1 MSKTSTDKLSFG
13 QKIAYGMGAV
23 AHNFIGN
30 GIGALALPIYNIG
43 LGVNAGLIGLA
54 LGIPRVLDAMLDP
67 VMGHVS
73 DNTRSRWGRRRPYI
87 IFGGLAVG
95 LLFALLWNP
104 NPHWSTAVL
113 SAFFLAIT
121 MLYYIMF
128 TVWGIPYGALGFELS
143 YDYYERTNV
152 QAYKAF
158 LAGVLGFALPWL
170 YKMCFWS
177 WDKLVACDAG
187 GLGQRIRALTQHS
200 AVKGAEVHGAG
211 IVGIII
217 GAFIIITAVI
227 PALCKEKT
235 EVQSQEKIAFLPAL
249 KSTFKNKPYLIVT
262 GISVL
267 AFFGVFLVQPLAL
280 YVNIYYIF
288 NGNKEAAATMSGW
301 MGTIYGLTGVIVTPL
316 VAKLAN
322 MLGKKQALIWSFVFY
337 ALGTVSIWWFYTPA
351 NPWLQVIPIFLFG
364 PAWNCAM
371 IVLPSMV
378 ADVCDLDELETGLR
392 REGMYGAVNSW
403 IVKLGIG
410 AVTCVSGVVVTL
422 VGVNPHAAT
431 QTVATLTSMRLA
443 FIIIP
448 VLFILGA
455 IYLSVLYPLTEARAK
470 EVRAILD
477 ARKDEAA
484 PQSAPSV
491 ATGSPESFGG

>member
-1 MSKTSTDKLSFG
+1 MTESSKDKLSFG
-13 QKIAYGMGAV
+13 QKTAYGMGAV

-43 LGVNAGLIGLA
+43 LGVNAGLISLA
-54 LGIPRVLDAMLDP
+54 LGVPRVLDAMLDP
-67 VMGHVS
+67 LMGHLS

-87 IFGGLAVG
+87 IFGGIAVG

-104 NPHWSTAVL
+104 NPNWSKAML
-113 SAFFLAIT
+113 AAFFLGVT
-121 MLYYIMF
+121 MLYYIVF

-143 YDYYERTNV
+143 YDYQERTNV

-158 LAGVLGFALPWL
+158 LAGTLGFALPWL
-170 YKMCFWS
+170 YKMSFWS
-177 WDKLVACDAG
+177 WDKLIAVDGG
-187 GLGQRIRALTQHS
+187 GLGNRVSALVKPS
-200 AVKGAEVHGAG
+200 GLKGAEVHGAG
-211 IVGIII
+211 IVGIIV
-217 GAFIIITAVI
+217 GAFILITAII
-227 PALCKEKT
+227 PAVCREKL
-235 EVQSQEKIAFLPAL
+235 EVQSQEKIAFLSAF
-249 KSTFKNKPYLIVT
+249 KSTFRNKPYLIVT
-262 GISVL
+262 GISLL

-280 YVNIYYIF
+280 YINIYYIF

-301 MGTIYGLTGVIVTPL
+301 MGTIYGLTGVLVTPL

-322 MLGKKQALIWSFVFY
+322 VLGKKNALIWSFVLY
-337 ALGTVSIWWFYTPA
+337 AVGTVSIWWFYTPV
-351 NPWLQVIPIFLFG
+351 NPWLQVIPIFFFG

-422 VGVNPHAAT
+422 VGVNPHATT
-431 QTVATLTSMRLA
+431 QTVATLTNMRLA
-443 FIIIP
+443 FIVIP
-448 VLFILGA
+448 VLFVLGA
-455 IYLSVLYPLTEARAK
+455 IYLSIIYPVTEARAK

-477 ARKDEAA
+477 ARKQE
-484 PQSAPSV
+484 PQLEPV
-491 ATGSPESFGG
+491 GSTPANGG